1 MAANIAAKTLPRL
14 PGSLRWKPPPKKADV
29 DKNTHKAN
37 PDGGGDFTFEGDESL
52 FGSACFV
59 SEAVGGVLDELEEDD
74 ATTASLEGC
83 NVNDDECRAIAE
95 VLKEN
100 TALEKLDLSDN
111 LITDSGAMALA
122 EALEENE
129 HLTEINLKQN
139 KISDAGALAFA
150 KMLRVNSTLR
160 ILNLRANKIRREGY
174 EELGFALASNTT
186 IVKMYLEFNEI
197 SKTNR
202 DASA

>member
-1 MAANIAAKTLPRL
+1 MR
-14 PGSLRWKPPPKKADV
+14 V
-29 DKNTHKAN
+29 
-37 PDGGGDFTFEGDESL
+37 
-52 FGSACFV
+52 FV
-59 SEAVGGVLDELEEDD
+59 
-74 ATTASLEGC
+74 
-83 NVNDDECRAIAE
+83 AI
-95 VLKEN
+95 
-100 TALEKLDLSDN
+100 S
-111 LITDSGAMALA
+111 
-122 EALEENE
+122 
-129 HLTEINLKQN
+129 LKQN